1 MSADSAPNQISISR
15 TAFTEAFFAFEKQLP
30 VSAFVYNRNNIGPLV
45 RRFVMYDFFRAQHDQ
60 DLDVKNAAGQNKTAK
75 LPASSFQPL
84 VTHRDYKKRLNE
96 LAADHHGKV
105 LFFFSSTQKP
115 SDIINERG
123 YFRHIDPYFERLAS
137 EFDAVRIQVSGSNS
151 LILENLEYPVHT
163 LNSGN
168 LVMETMRKE
177 GFKRKLKLKP
187 SLANIKK
194 NEAEIIAKIKALNA
208 GYIPSQ
214 GSITAFA
221 ERVFA
226 WEKLLIPFIEKLKP
240 KAVFMPCYFC
250 DQQTLGL
257 TAACHKAGVPVI
269 DIQHGGQDNPMYYG
283 WEGAAAASPFL
294 ANYFWMWSDYFTEFI
309 AANNSG
315 IKGKPFTGGNFWM
328 QKSLK
333 TIQVTDEVK
342 SLQSEAAKA
351 ERTVVISLQR
361 GIAGHI
367 LEAMRELPSTW
378 RWLIRFHPVQTEDE
392 RKIIN
397 DLLAEFPNAET
408 VRPSK
413 VNLYHLLQLADV
425 HITGWSTVAI
435 EALQLGV
442 PTIFSHPNAE
452 AGYGRLIGKD
462 GLMLET
468 GKEGMIAAL
477 KTAKKVSVMPL
488 LGSNQSIDFPPA
500 LLKALNRKDR

>member
-1 MSADSAPNQISISR
+1 MSVDSAPNQISISR

-30 VSAFVYNRNNIGPLV
+30 VAAWSYNKRTVWPLV

-60 DLDVKNAAGQNKTAK
+60 DLNVKNAAGEQKAAK
-75 LPASSFQPL
+75 LPASAYQPQATL
-84 VTHRDYKKRLNE
+84 RDYKKRLNE
-96 LAADHHGKV
+96 LAAAHQGKV

-115 SDIINERG
+115 SDTINERG
-123 YFRHIDPYFERLAS
+123 YFRHIDPYYERLS
-137 EFDAVRIQVSGSNS
+137 SDYDTVRIQVAGTNS
-151 LILENLEYPVHT
+151 LILDHLEHPVT
-163 LNSGN
+163 VLNSGN
-168 LVMETMRKE
+168 LVMEVMRKE
-177 GFKRKLKLKP
+177 GLKRKLKLNA
-187 SLANIKK
+187 SLSNVEKA
-194 NEAEIIAKIKALNA
+194 EAEIIAKIRALNA
-208 GYIPSQ
+208 GYVPKQ
-214 GSITAFA
+214 GTITAFA

-226 WEKLLIPFIEKLKP
+226 WEKLLTPFIAKLNP

-257 TAACHKAGVPVI
+257 VAACHNAGVPVI

-283 WEGAAAASPFL
+283 WEGAAASSQYL
-294 ANYFWMWSDYFTEFI
+294 ADYFWMWSDYFTAFI

-315 IKGKPFTGGNFWM
+315 TKGKPFTGGNFWM

-333 TIQVTDEVK
+333 SILPNADAEA
-342 SLQSEAAKA
+342 LQKESANA

-361 GIAGHI
+361 GIASHVV
-367 LEAMRELPSTW
+367 EAMRELPSTW
-378 RWLIRFHPVQTEDE
+378 RWLIRFHPVQTEQE

-397 DLLAEFPNAET
+397 DLISDFPNAET

-413 VNLYHLLQLADV
+413 INLFHLLQLADV

-452 AGYGRLIGKD
+452 AGYGRLIGQD

-468 GKEGMIAAL
+468 EKEGMIAAL
-477 KTAKKVSVMPL
+477 KSAKKVKVMPL
-488 LGSNQSIDFPPA
+488 ISAEQSIDFPPA
-500 LLKALNRKDR
+500 LFKVLNRKAI

>member
-1 MSADSAPNQISISR
+1 MSGDTAPSQISISR

-30 VSAFVYNRNNIGPLV
+30 VSLYTYNRENIWPLV

-60 DLDVKNAAGQNKTAK
+60 DLDLKNAAGEQKTSK
-75 LPASSFQPL
+75 LPASAFQPQL
-84 VTHRDYKKRLNE
+84 TLRDYKKRLNE
-96 LAADHHGKV
+96 LAVAHHGKV

-115 SDIINERG
+115 SDTINERG
-123 YFRHIDPYFERLAS
+123 YFRHIDPYFERLAADYDS
-137 EFDAVRIQVSGSNS
+137 VRIQVAGSNS
-151 LILENLEYPVHT
+151 LILDRLEHPVHV

-168 LVMETMRKE
+168 LVMEVMRKE
-177 GFKRKLKLKP
+177 GLKRKLKLNA
-187 SLANIKK
+187 SLSNVKK
-194 NEAEIIAKIKALNA
+194 AEAELIAKIQTLNA
-208 GYIPSQ
+208 GYSPKQ

-226 WEKLLIPFIEKLKP
+226 WEKLLTPLLVKLKP
-240 KAVFMPCYFC
+240 KAVFLPCYFC

-257 TAACHKAGVPVI
+257 VAACHKAGVPVI

-283 WEGAAAASPFL
+283 WEGAAAASPYL
-294 ANYFWMWSDYFTEFI
+294 ADYFWMWSDYFSEFI

-315 IKGKPFTGGNFWM
+315 VKGKPFTGGNFWM

-333 TIQVTDEVK
+333 SIQVTDDVK
-342 SLQSEAAKA
+342 SLQNETAKV
-351 ERTVVISLQR
+351 ERTVVVSLQR
-361 GIAGHI
+361 GIADHV
-367 LEAMRELPSTW
+367 LDAMRELPSTW
-378 RWLIRFHPVQTEDE
+378 RWLIRFHPVQSEQE
-392 RKIIN
+392 RKIVN
-397 DLLAEFPNAET
+397 DLIAAFPNAET

-413 VNLYHLLQLADV
+413 INLFHLLQLADV

-468 GKEGMIAAL
+468 EKEGMIAAL
-477 KTAKKVSVMPL
+477 KTAKKVKVMPL
-488 LGSNQSIDFPPA
+488 ISAEQSIDFPPA
-500 LLKALNRKDR
+500 LLKVLNRKDI